1 MVTPLRVV
9 QTDRIMDRYR
19 DVLTATGPHHWTFA
33 SGFTPE
39 EQIAA
44 VRDADVIVAAAVPPS
59 LARAATALRLVHVTG
74 AGYDRIPLADL
85 APGVRVAN
93 TFHHGRSIAEYVLAA
108 TIMLARRVP
117 RAESSF
123 RAGVW
128 RSVLTDDTVD
138 VGPVLR
144 GRTVG
149 LIGLGEIG
157 AETARLFGA
166 LGARVQAV
174 RARPA
179 ASPPD
184 GVTLDWIG
192 GIAELDTLLA
202 ASDVVVVTVPLRDAT
217 RGLIGAAQYRAM
229 RQGALLI
236 NVARGPVLDEAATF
250 AALSGGVI
258 AGAALDVW
266 WGHPR
271 EGTPPASH
279 DFASLPNVILTPH
292 QAGHTDD
299 TFRGRARDIATA
311 VDDLAAGRPVR
322 HVVHT
327 A

>member
-19 DVLTATGPHHWTFA
+19 DVLTAAGTHHWTFA

-44 VRDADVIVAAAVPPS
+44 VRDADVIVAAGMSVPLAQAAVS
-59 LARAATALRLVHVTG
+59 LRLVHVTG
-74 AGYDRIPLADL
+74 AGYDKIPLDAL
-85 APGVRVAN
+85 APGVQVAN

-123 RAGVW
+123 RAGTW
-128 RSVLTDDTVD
+128 RSVLTDDAVE

-166 LGARVQAV
+166 LGARIRAV
-174 RARPA
+174 RARPSA
-179 ASPPD
+179 PPPD
-184 GVTLDWIG
+184 GVTPDWTG
-192 GIAELDTLLA
+192 GIEDLDELLA
-202 ASDVVVVTVPLRDAT
+202 ASDVVVVTVPLTDRT
-217 RGLIGAAQYRAM
+217 RGLINADRYRHL
-229 RQGALLI
+229 RPGALLI
-236 NVARGPVLDEAATF
+236 NVARGPILDEADTF
-250 AALSGGVI
+250 AALSSGRI

-271 EGTPPASH
+271 EGKPPASH
-279 DFASLPNVILTPH
+279 DFASLPNVLLTPH

-299 TFRGRARDIATA
+299 TFRGRARDIAA
-311 VDDLAAGRPVR
+311 AIDDLAAGRPLR
-322 HVVHT
+322 NVVHP